1 VLFVW
6 SPTGYSIREL
16 EGEPP
21 AVGQS
26 VEDGDRT
33 LVVTTIGSSPL
44 PGDTRPCV
52 FSMGGI

>member
-1 VLFVW
+1 MLFVW

-21 AVGQS
+21 RVGQE
-26 VEDGDRT
+26 VEDGDRK
-33 LVVTTIGSSPL
+33 LVVTTVGSSPL

-52 FSMGGI
+52 FSMGQG